1 MEDRSEVRGGQDEA
15 GQVPSDGAGGHG
27 RTALRL
33 ALLGLALGAG
43 LAVASPAAAPGGP
56 GAKAPWAAV
65 AASAPVSEAPA
76 CQPPPGAAMVLP
88 PGHPP
93 IDELLA
99 RRRAAAGMPP
109 GHPPV
114 DLRAPVPARP
124 LAPYFAAPE
133 VVDL

>member
-1 MEDRSEVRGGQDEA
+1 MSDRSEVRSGQDEA
-15 GQVPSDGAGGHG
+15 GQVPTSGAGGHG
-27 RTALRL
+27 RTVLRL
-33 ALLGLALGAG
+33 ALLGLVLGAG
-43 LAVASPAAAPGGP
+43 LAVASPAAAPEP
-56 GAKAPWAAV
+56 AVVAVPDAAP
-65 AASAPVSEAPA
+65 ASEPPA
-76 CQPPPGAAMVLP
+76 CQLPPGAAMVLP

-99 RRRAAAGMPP
+99 RRRAAAGLPP

-114 DLRAPVPARP
+114 DLRAPAPARP